1 MEYPYV
7 HNFNVKNIYGE
18 QPVQITIY
26 SGLTV
31 FVGPNAS
38 GKTQTLKA
46 LRTSL
51 KKVFGSEKV
60 RYLSSNRI
68 GTMETYRS
76 RVMLGSL
83 CKERKRLII
92 FSLDSHAPMSL
103 VSTSKKNQTSSVTS
117 A

>member
-51 KKVFGSEKV
+51 KKVFGMLQ
-60 RYLSSNRI
+60 LSRPREI
-68 GTMETYRS
+68 T
-76 RVMLGSL
+76 
-83 CKERKRLII
+83 IH
-92 FSLDSHAPMSL
+92 FSHMIP
-103 VSTSKKNQTSSVTS
+103 
-117 A
+117 

>member
-76 RVMLGSL
+76 RVGQYMIILL
-83 CKERKRLII
+83 ETETTKRAERKL
-92 FSLDSHAPMSL
+92 
-103 VSTSKKNQTSSVTS
+103 K
-117 A
+117 